1 MTLCWYFGS
10 ILFPTACIGYVL
22 EVEGAAVPNAK
33 LILNHCPDMQDKIQ
47 QEQAEQERREKEE
60 AQAQIDAELL
70 AANT

>member
-1 MTLCWYFGS
+1 M
-10 ILFPTACIGYVL
+10 L

-60 AQAQIDAELL
+60 AQAQIDGELL